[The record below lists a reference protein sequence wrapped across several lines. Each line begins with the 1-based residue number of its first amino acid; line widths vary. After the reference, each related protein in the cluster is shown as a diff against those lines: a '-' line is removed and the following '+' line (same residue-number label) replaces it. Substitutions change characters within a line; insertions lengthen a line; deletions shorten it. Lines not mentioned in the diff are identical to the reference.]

1 MSACGSA
8 RFLTRRG
15 RENLETLEPQS
26 SIAVRLVAAS
36 LPAIVASFLSGAT
49 SALGTLSEA
58 RKRALRDA
66 SSPAT
71 ARALDR
77 YLDHGP
83 VIETRWMALRVIGIS
98 SSTLLWFVAL
108 RAQLSPAAALLAA
121 LGGTLAAFGI
131 PAEIV
136 RAIASHSAETS
147 GPVLLRALRPLE
159 WLVAPLASPLTSIR
173 KVVDHLLP
181 SETSPPTDLTGDE
194 MGIIVEEGEKSGHFA
209 HDEAELIKN
218 VLEFGDHTV
227 GEMMVPRTH
236 VDALEIGT
244 PIAEVL
250 ERMKSEEHSRFPV
263 YAERIDNVVGV
274 LHVKDLISLIEKDKF
289 TAPIELEPLLRR
301 PALYVSDGQSA
312 ISVLHE
318 MRQKRQHLAIV
329 IDEFGSMHGIITFE
343 DLIERIVGDIRDE
356 HDEDAPSIVKLHDGR
371 LSVDAAVSIVDLNR
385 RLDTELPED
394 ESYNSL
400 GGLLVARMGRVPPVG
415 ARLVEFG
422 FEFVVRQADE
432 RHVSRV
438 EIAEREP
445 TAPTHS
451 RSTRPISNE

>member
-1 MSACGSA
+1 
-8 RFLTRRG
+8 
-15 RENLETLEPQS
+15 
-26 SIAVRLVAAS
+26 VAAS

-66 SSPAT
+66 SPPAT
-71 ARALDR
+71 AQALDR
-77 YLDHGP
+77 YLDYGP
-83 VIETRWMALRVIGIS
+83 IIETRWMVLRVIGIS
-98 SSTLLWFVAL
+98 SSTLLWFLTL
-108 RAQLSPAAALLAA
+108 RTFCFSTTALLAA
-121 LGGTLAAFGI
+121 VVGTLVAFGV
-131 PAEIV
+131 PAEVI
-136 RAIASHSAETS
+136 RALASHSAEKS
-147 GPVLLRALRPLE
+147 APLFLRALRPLE
-159 WLVAPLASPLTSIR
+159 WIIVPIASPLTSIR
-173 KVVDHLLP
+173 KAVSRALP
-181 SETSPPTDLTGDE
+181 NEMSQPPDLTGDE

-236 VDALEIGT
+236 VDALEIDT
-244 PIAEVL
+244 PLAAVL
-250 ERMKSEEHSRFPV
+250 ERIRRDEHSRFPV

-274 LHVKDLISLIEKDKF
+274 LHVKDLISLVEKDKF
-289 TAPIELEPLLRR
+289 PPSTGIEPLLRR

-318 MRQKRQHLAIV
+318 MRQRRQHLAIV
-329 IDEFGSMHGIITFE
+329 IDEFGSMNGIITFE

-356 HDEDAPSIVKLHDGR
+356 HDEDAPSIVELNDGR
-371 LSVDAAVSIVDLNR
+371 LSVDAALSIVDLNR
-385 RLDTELPED
+385 RLNADLPED

-415 ARLVEFG
+415 ARLVESG
-422 FEFVVRQADE
+422 HEFIVRQADE

-438 EIAEREP
+438 EIVERP
-445 TAPTHS
+445 PPASANPRPS
-451 RSTRPISNE
+451 RPSNDD

>member
-1 MSACGSA
+1 M
-8 RFLTRRG
+8 
-15 RENLETLEPQS
+15 EHQS
-26 SIAVRLVAAS
+26 SIAVRVIVAS
-36 LPAIVASFLSGAT
+36 LPAVVASVLSGAT
-49 SALGTLSEA
+49 SALATLSEA

-66 SSPAT
+66 SAAST
-71 ARALDR
+71 AKALDR
-77 YLDHGP
+77 YLNHGP
-83 VIETRWMALRVIGIS
+83 AIETRWMVLRVIGIS
-98 SSTLLWFVAL
+98 SSTLLLHVVLRTRFNFSISAIGAL
-108 RAQLSPAAALLAA
+108 TGALL
-121 LGGTLAAFGI
+121 AFGI

-136 RAIASHSAETS
+136 RAFASHSADRLA
-147 GPVLLRALRPLE
+147 PIFLRTLRPLE
-159 WLVAPLASPLTSIR
+159 WLVAPIAGPLTSIR
-173 KVVDHLLP
+173 SAVSRILP
-181 SETSPPTDLTGDE
+181 TEKSQPTDLMGDE

-218 VLEFGDHTV
+218 VLDFGDLTV

-236 VDALEIGT
+236 VDALEIAT
-244 PIAEVL
+244 PIATVL
-250 ERMKSEEHSRFPV
+250 QRISSDEHSRYPV

-274 LHVKDLISLIEKDKF
+274 LHVKDLISAVSIDHFPLQLEI
-289 TAPIELEPLLRR
+289 EPLLRR

-329 IDEFGSMHGIITFE
+329 IDEYGSMHGIITFE

-356 HDEDAPSIVKLHDGR
+356 HDEDAPTIVPLPDGHS
-371 LSVDAAVSIVDLNR
+371 LVDAAVSIVDLNR
-385 RLDTELPED
+385 RLDTDLPED
-394 ESYNSL
+394 DSYNSL

-438 EIAEREP
+438 EISKCARP
-445 TAPTHS
+445 VSVSPRTS
-451 RSTRPISNE
+451 RPIESE

>member
-1 MSACGSA
+1 M
-8 RFLTRRG
+8 
-15 RENLETLEPQS
+15 EPQS
-26 SIAVRLVAAS
+26 SIAVRLLAAS
-36 LPAIVASFLSGAT
+36 LPAVVASFLSGAT

-58 RKRALRDA
+58 RKRALRDVSA
-66 SSPAT
+66 PAT

-83 VIETRWMALRVIGIS
+83 AIETRWMVLRVVGIS
-98 SSTLLWFVAL
+98 SSTLLWFAAL
-108 RAQLSPAAALLAA
+108 RVQVPFATALLVS

-136 RAIASHSAETS
+136 RALAMHSAEKS
-147 GPVLLRALRPLE
+147 GPLFLRVLRPLE
-159 WLVAPLASPLTSIR
+159 WLVAPIAGPLTGIR
-173 KVVDHLLP
+173 NTVTRMLP
-181 SETSPPTDLTGDE
+181 SETSQPTDLTGDE

-236 VDALEIGT
+236 VNALEIGT
-244 PIAEVL
+244 PIATVL
-250 ERMKSEEHSRFPV
+250 ERIKRDEHSRFPV
-263 YAERIDNVVGV
+263 YEERIDNVVGV
-274 LHVKDLISLIEKDKF
+274 LHVKDLISVIENDEF
-289 TAPIELEPLLRR
+289 STAIELEPLLRR

-356 HDEDAPSIVKLHDGR
+356 HDEDAPSIVKLNDGR

-415 ARLVEFG
+415 AKLVEFG
-422 FEFVVRQADE
+422 MEFVVRQADE

-438 EIAEREP
+438 EIVEKAA
-445 TAPTHS
+445 APS
-451 RSTRPISNE
+451 VAPRSSRPINDE